1 LLQVAPGRM
10 CFVPQ
15 KQTKREVWRAS
26 PFVLKKNT
34 FSTRRR
40 MKNPINV
47 LLGA

>member
-1 LLQVAPGRM
+1 M
-10 CFVPQ
+10 CFVPKNTQ
-15 KQTKREVWRAS
+15 KREVWRAS
-26 PFVLKKNT
+26 TFVLKKNT